1 MILEHLLP
9 YINKTSIV
17 RDVARKNPGTV
28 LPVLRS
34 CYTEL
39 KTCTISL
46 NTFVK
51 RSISNHHNL
60 CFIAP
65 LGNSSIVPQSFSSNF
80 HHLFCLL
87 AIFGRNPEHIRH
99 KNCKEMILHQRA
111 HGKWSN
117 SSEQRREWIQRFKR
131 IQESKKQ
138 LKMVVNESDVDR
150 HELER

>member
-1 MILEHLLP
+1 M
-9 YINKTSIV
+9 
-17 RDVARKNPGTV
+17 RDVARKNPGTA
-28 LPVLRS
+28 LPVLKP
-34 CYTEL
+34 CYMEL
-39 KTCTISL
+39 KNCTISL

-65 LGNSSIVPQSFSSNF
+65 LGNFSIVPQSFSSHF
-80 HHLFCLL
+80 HHLISLL

-111 HGKWSN
+111 HGKWPN
-117 SSEQRREWIQRFKR
+117 SSEQRREWIKKFKR
-131 IQESKKQ
+131 IQKSPKQ
-138 LKMVVNESDVDR
+138 LKMVVNELDVNR